1 MTTTTQSAISLSPGW
16 SLALGILL
24 TIAGVLALI
33 FPVIAAVTAALYIGW
48 TALVAGAIAVVIA
61 IKTRTEPQFG
71 WRAAVGVLYV
81 VLGLLLVAN
90 PVAAAAS
97 LALLVGALMA
107 ASGVVEI
114 MLAFR
119 HRPKRGWGW
128 LLASGIVAIL
138 FAVLI
143 AIGWPLASLVLIGYL
158 IGFQIISCGVARIA
172 LAMAAR
178 KTLPA
183 PTG

>member
-1 MTTTTQSAISLSPGW
+1 MTTSQLPITFSPGW

-24 TIAGVLALI
+24 IIAGVLALV

-48 TALVAGAIAVVIA
+48 MALIAGVIAIVIA
-61 IKTRTEPQFG
+61 IKTKAEPQFG
-71 WRAAVGVLYV
+71 WRLAVGTLYV

-119 HRPKRGWGW
+119 RKPKQGWGW
-128 LLASGIVAIL
+128 LLASGILAIA

-143 AIGWPLASLVLIGYL
+143 AMGWPVASLVLIGYL
-158 IGFQIISCGVARIA
+158 VGFQIIACGVARVA

-178 KTLPA
+178 NAMPTPA
-183 PTG
+183 S